1 MIEWP
6 KTQQEELPWD
16 RSAEVMELIPKS
28 KRRKITSTYLAA
40 VPAKIADLPAPTVP
54 QEILLQTAEL
64 SLSLAR
70 FDVAQA
76 ARTYNLPALML
87 RSESASSSQIENLT
101 SSVKNVALAELSSM
115 APSNAELI
123 AGNVRTMRK
132 AIAASTGR
140 LNADAVCDMH
150 DTLMRN
156 TGEKQGLREAQAWIG
171 GTPYSPH
178 GATFVPPHHSR
189 VRELV
194 DDALA
199 FTEREDLDPVVKMA
213 VAHAQ
218 FETIHP
224 FTDGNGRTGRVLLHV
239 IGAQAGLLEH
249 SVLPIS
255 AGLLHSS
262 ESYMQAI
269 SAYQQGDAEPIV
281 REMTEALELALVIGA
296 RMSDQLDTVLTQWEG
311 RIVERKGSAMHR
323 LAPVLVEQPV
333 VDVKYLAEKLEISE
347 RAALNLVEKA
357 CDYGILK
364 RMGNAKRGV
373 FYQAPE
379 LVEVLEEAA
388 SLEGIRRMLRE

>member
-6 KTQQEELPWD
+6 KIQQEELPWD

-40 VPAKIADLPAPTVP
+40 VPAKIAELPAPAVP

-64 SLSLAR
+64 SLSLAK
-70 FDVAQA
+70 FDAAQA

-123 AGNVRTMRK
+123 AGNVRAMRR
-132 AIAASTGR
+132 AIAVPAGQ
-140 LNADAVCDMH
+140 LDADAVCDMH
-150 DTLMRN
+150 DTLMHN
-156 TGEKQGLREAQAWIG
+156 TSEKQGLREEQVWIG

-178 GATFVPPHHSR
+178 GATFVPPHHGR
-189 VRELV
+189 VRDLV
-194 DDALA
+194 DDVLA
-199 FTEREDLDPVVKMA
+199 FAERDDIGPVVKMA
-213 VAHAQ
+213 IAHAQ
-218 FETIHP
+218 FETVHP
-224 FTDGNGRTGRVLLHV
+224 FTDGNGRTGRALLHV
-239 IGAQAGLLEH
+239 IAAQAGLLEH

-281 REMTEALELALVIGA
+281 REMADALELALVIGA
-296 RMSDQLDTVLTQWEG
+296 RMSDQLDAVLAQWEG
-311 RIVERKGSAMHR
+311 RIAERKGSAMRR

-333 VDVKYLAEKLEISE
+333 VNVRYLAEKLEVSE
-347 RAALNLVEKA
+347 RAALNLTEKA

-379 LVEVLEEAA
+379 LVEVLEKAA
-388 SLEGIRRMLRE
+388 SLESIRRMLRE